1 MKDGLSRFSPVS
13 ARVSINNMLP
23 PPPRGSYGSVVRNWT
38 RRSQGGTVM
47 DQADHHLGFL
57 RELTWNHILLIAA
70 VLIVCR
76 LLVLAMRRVVRN
88 VAERAQSHRRLLIW
102 RMAPLFRLLIW
113 LGGIAIIIRLLV
125 EPTVE
130 NVVALVATVGL
141 ALAFALKDY
150 VSCLIAGIVVI
161 IENTYQPGD
170 WIEID
175 GTYGEV
181 TAIGTRA
188 VHIVTAD
195 DTEVIIPH
203 AKLWSSSVS
212 NASSGNHSLLC
223 VTNFYLHA
231 DHDGVAVR
239 QALAEIGEA
248 SSYRKA
254 DSPVKVVAA
263 EMAWGTRYKIKAYV
277 ADSRE
282 QFAMMTDLTVCGKE
296 RLRSMNIVFA
306 HTPYAE
312 VQKR

>member
-1 MKDGLSRFSPVS
+1 MGET
-13 ARVSINNMLP
+13 
-23 PPPRGSYGSVVRNWT
+23 G
-38 RRSQGGTVM
+38 
-47 DQADHHLGFL
+47 HHLGFL
-57 RELTWNHILLIAA
+57 REMTWSHILLVIA
-70 VLIVCR
+70 VLIICW
-76 LLVLAMRRVVRN
+76 LLVLATRRIVRSA
-88 VAERAQSHRRLLIW
+88 AEHAPSHRRLLIW
-102 RMAPLFRLLIW
+102 RLAPLFRLLIW
-113 LGGIAIIIRLLV
+113 IGGIAIIVPLLV
-125 EPTVE
+125 EPTFE
-130 NVVALVATVGL
+130 DTVALVATLGL

-150 VSCLIAGIVVI
+150 VSCLIAGIVAIV
-161 IENTYQPGD
+161 ENTYQPGD

-203 AKLWSSSVS
+203 ARFWSSSVS

-239 QALAEIGEA
+239 QALTEIGEA
-248 SSYRKA
+248 SPYRKA
-254 DSPVKVVAA
+254 ESPVKVLAA
-263 EMAWGTRYKIKAYV
+263 EMPWGTRYKIKAYV

-282 QFAMMTDLTVCGKE
+282 QFVMMTDITIRGKE

-306 HTPYAE
+306 HAPYAE
-312 VQKR
+312 AGRG